1 LDSGLPAAIVYGMAS
16 VHPKPSR
23 SLTRQVIA
31 SINTGSLGVAI
42 GFAITAA
49 ALLNP
54 FFITPFEV
62 LLGRTLFLSM
72 FLLLVFVASQRLPE
86 NRLPAWLPRWL
97 FAVIA
102 VGLAAPLGTLLIYIV
117 AVGGR
122 VSDVFGSSPRVTGF
136 VITAGTALVLGLL
149 ITLTAQLRERE
160 ARARSQALEFELER
174 SRLEKLAL
182 DAQLDLLQAQIE
194 PHFLFNT
201 LANVQALVES
211 NSPRAA
217 GVLQSLIA
225 YLRAAMPRLQERE
238 PTLGAELTL
247 VVAYL
252 ELMQMRMPDRLRFV
266 IDVPTALHGQR
277 FPAMA
282 LLTLVENAV
291 RHGID
296 PSEVGGTIQVGARLA
311 PEALHL
317 WVHDDGVGMAEHAV
331 PGMGLANLRARLA
344 AFFEPAAQ
352 LQLQQAQPV
361 EQRESQRGLH
371 AEIIIPTAST
381 P

>member
-1 LDSGLPAAIVYGMAS
+1 MAS
-16 VHPKPSR
+16 SPNPTTR
-23 SLTRQVIA
+23 SLTRQVINSLNA
-31 SINTGSLGVAI
+31 GSLGVSI

-54 FFITPFEV
+54 FFATPFLV

-72 FLLLVFVASQRLPE
+72 WLLLVFVAAQHLPD
-86 NRLPAWLPRWL
+86 RWLPAWLPRWL
-97 FAVIA
+97 LAVVA
-102 VGLAAPLGTLLIYIV
+102 VALAAPLGTLLIYLV

-122 VSDVFGSSPRVTGF
+122 VGDFFGSSPRITGF
-136 VITAGTALVLGLL
+136 VLTSGTALVLGLL

-160 ARARSQALEFELER
+160 ARVRAQALEFELER

-182 DAQLDLLQAQIE
+182 DARLDLLQAQVE

-225 YLRAAMPRLQERE
+225 YLRAAMPRLHDRE
-238 PTLGAELTL
+238 PTLGQEVAL
-247 VVAYL
+247 VRAYL
-252 ELMQMRMPDRLRFV
+252 ELMQMRMPDRLHFA
-266 IDVPTALHGQR
+266 IDVPATLLGQR

-296 PSEVGGTIQVGARLA
+296 PSEEGGTIAVGCSLS
-311 PEALHL
+311 PEALRL
-317 WVHDDGVGMAEHAV
+317 WVHDDGVGMAEQAV
-331 PGMGLANLRARLA
+331 PGTGLSNLRARLA
-344 AFFEPAAQ
+344 AFFKPAAE
-352 LQLQQAQPV
+352 LQLLQGQAEGDAAGLQLG
-361 EQRESQRGLH
+361 RRGLR
-371 AEIIIPTAST
+371 AEIVIPLLRTS
-381 P
+381 